1 MKTRDRHLPKTKN
14 GLIVWRSH
22 LRQTKATGEADVN
35 AGGGITNQHLRMDGA
50 RIIVPV
56 GVRRERQPELAEH

>member
-1 MKTRDRHLPKTKN
+1 MSKN
-14 GLIVWRSH
+14 GLIVRRSH
-22 LRQTKATGEADVN
+22 LWQTKTTGQADVN
-35 AGGGITNQHLRMDGA
+35 AGGGITSQHLRMDGA